1 MRDQRYTQQFLSRRV
16 EQALADLDDVR
27 TMGLDY

>member
-1 MRDQRYTQQFLSRRV
+1 MRDQQYTQPLLSRRV

-27 TMGLDY
+27 TLGLDY